1 MALRIED
8 YAIIGDCKSAALVGS
23 DGSIDWLCWPRFDS
37 AACFAALLGTSEN
50 GRWLI
55 APTLAPLAVKRQYRA
70 GTLVLETEFQTETGR
85 AAILD
90 FMPPADGADLVR
102 IVMGRSGRVDFRTE
116 YVARFNYGATIPWVR
131 RLYDGAISAVAGS
144 ERLVLRS
151 QVPLYGEDL
160 KTVGEFTVEDG
171 QSVAFVLSYGAAFLG
186 PPSAI
191 DPFESLERTETFWR
205 NWSDRCPDVGPW
217 TEAVKR
223 SLITLKALTYAPTGG
238 IVAAAT
244 TSLPEQLGGV
254 RNWDYRYCWLRDAT
268 FTILA
273 LMKLGYHDEARA
285 WRDWLVRAIAGSPH
299 QVQIMYGVGGERWL
313 PELLLPWLKGYANS
327 SPVRI
332 GNAASDQMQID
343 VFGEIADAMFQ
354 ALKAGMAP
362 PERSRILRPL
372 ILDYLA
378 EAWQQPDEGIWEVRG
393 GPQHFVHSKVMAWV
407 AFDRAASDLETQ
419 AFHES
424 GRRWRKIADEI
435 HAEVCERGFDR
446 NLNSFVQAYG
456 AARLDASLLLIPL
469 VGFLP
474 ADDPRTQGTLRAIE
488 NKLLFN
494 DEFVL
499 RYEPENSSDGLPP
512 GEGAFLACSFW
523 LVDNYILQGRYE
535 DAQRLFERLLARC
548 NDVGLLAE
556 ELDPASGRMLGNFP
570 QAYSHVGLI
579 NCALNLSRRAGPAEE
594 RAASRSTGGATD
606 QPAASARSGRH
617 LEHGRYVCRI
627 RSFATIQADDPCEF
641 SRSGVL
647 DEGWIAEA
655 ARSSQGIG
663 GSGGHQLTKGQPW
676 QIDLSDEQIDRLR
689 ARLRRT
695 KRSRK
700 EAS

>member
-1 MALRIED
+1 MALKIED
-8 YAIIGDCKSAALVGS
+8 YAVIGDCKTAALVGS

-37 AACFAALLGTSEN
+37 AACFAALLGTPEN

-55 APTLAPLAVKRQYRA
+55 APTLAPLAVKRRYRP
-70 GTLVLETEFQTETGR
+70 GTLVLETEFQTDTGC
-85 AAILD
+85 AAIVD

-116 YVARFNYGATIPWVR
+116 YVARFNYGATVPWLR
-131 RLYDGAISAVAGS
+131 RLYDGAISAVAGP

-151 QVPLYGEDL
+151 QIPLYGEDL
-160 KTVGEFTVEDG
+160 KTVGDFTVEEG
-171 QSVAFVLSYGAAFLG
+171 QSVAFVLSYGASFQS
-186 PPSAI
+186 PPGAV
-191 DPFESLERTETFWR
+191 DPLESLERTETFWR
-205 NWSDRCPDVGPW
+205 EWSDRCPDVGSW

-285 WRDWLVRAIAGSPH
+285 WRDWFVRAIAGSPH

-313 PELLLPWLKGYANS
+313 PELLLPWLPGYASS

-354 ALKAGMAP
+354 AYKAGMEP
-362 PERSRILRPL
+362 LERGRALRPL
-372 ILDYLA
+372 ILEYLA
-378 EAWQQPDEGIWEVRG
+378 EAWRQPDEGIWEVRG
-393 GPQHFVHSKVMAWV
+393 GSQHFVHSKVMAWV
-407 AFDRAASDLETQ
+407 AFDRAASDLEAR

-424 GRRWRKIADEI
+424 GRRWRAIADEI

-446 NLNSFVQAYG
+446 NLNSFVQFYG
-456 AARLDASLLLIPL
+456 AKRLDASLLLMPL

-474 ADDPRTQGTLRAIE
+474 AGDPRIQGTLRAIE

-499 RYEPENSSDGLPP
+499 RYEPDNSSDGLPP

-523 LVDNYILQGRYE
+523 LVDNYILQDRYE

-579 NCALNLSRRAGPAEE
+579 NCALNLSHRTGPAKE
-594 RAASRSTGGATD
+594 RVASRSTGVAVG
-606 QPAASARSGRH
+606 
-617 LEHGRYVCRI
+617 
-627 RSFATIQADDPCEF
+627 
-641 SRSGVL
+641 
-647 DEGWIAEA
+647 
-655 ARSSQGIG
+655 
-663 GSGGHQLTKGQPW
+663 
-676 QIDLSDEQIDRLR
+676 
-689 ARLRRT
+689 
-695 KRSRK
+695 
-700 EAS
+700 